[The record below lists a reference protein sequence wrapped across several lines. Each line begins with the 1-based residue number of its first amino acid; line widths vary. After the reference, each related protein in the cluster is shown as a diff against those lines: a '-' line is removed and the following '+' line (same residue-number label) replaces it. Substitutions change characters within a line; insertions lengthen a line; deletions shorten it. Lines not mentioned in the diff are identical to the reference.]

1 MKYKLNDYFECVPKI
16 GNLSIDCVRSEIDNS
31 VPELFFC
38 VDDNQNLY
46 ICLRCEM
53 SEENKCLIAQ
63 TTIDKLTDQ
72 ILKDISIR
80 DMFRSSDGPCLI
92 RKWIQTPCK
101 EINIEY
107 EELED
112 GTCFSDKYLPDQSVT
127 YSDIARKK

>member
-1 MKYKLNDYFECVPKI
+1 MKYKLNDYFEGVPKI
-16 GNLSIDCVRSEIDNS
+16 GNLSIDCIRSEKSSNI
-31 VPELFFC
+31 PELFFC

-46 ICLRCEM
+46 ICFCCEV
-53 SEENKCLIAQ
+53 SGTNKCLIAQ

-80 DMFRSSDGPCLI
+80 DIFRSSDGPCLI
-92 RKWIQTPCK
+92 RKWIQTPYG

-112 GTCFSDKYLPDQSVT
+112 GTCFSDKYLPDQIVK
-127 YSDIARKK
+127 YSDMAQKK